1 MSRLG
6 KNRRAAV
13 IGAGP
18 VGCASAAVLARH
30 GFEVRMVDIEAAA
43 VEPIR
48 ERGEVRLSG
57 ALQGSA
63 PIAHAS
69 TDAGEVLPG
78 AEIVVNAV
86 PGNACEAVA
95 AAAAPHLEDGVVLL
109 LQPGQ
114 TLSSVAF
121 RKTARAHGFRGEL
134 TLAETVSTLYTS
146 RLIEPGHVDV
156 FALKRAVPFA
166 ALPARRTAR
175 VAEMLQPIYQPLT
188 PVSSVLE
195 TSLLNVNATLHPTV
209 VLANVRITDE
219 GSGYL
224 FYKEGVSPAVA
235 RMAEVVDAER
245 VAIATALGVDCGTLL
260 DWYRMAYHIE
270 ERDLYHTL
278 AAVKSYASIVGPRSL
293 DTRLLLEDVPTGLV
307 PFLSLAK
314 LAGVE
319 CPLMAAQV
327 EMCNALYGVDFYQ
340 TGRTLEKLGLGDL
353 DREGLWALVNG

>member
-1 MSRLG
+1 MTNIG
-6 KNRRAAV
+6 DGRRAAV

-18 VGCASAAVLARH
+18 VGCASAATLARH
-30 GFEVRMVDIEAAA
+30 GFEVRINDVNAEMVA
-43 VEPIR
+43 PIR
-48 ERGEVRLSG
+48 ERGGVLLSG
-57 ALQGSA
+57 ALDGEA
-63 PIAHAS
+63 PIAGAA
-69 TDAGEVLPG
+69 TDLGEVLPG

-95 AAAAPHLEDGVVLL
+95 AAAAPHLEDGAVLL

-121 RKTARAHGFRGEL
+121 LNTARGHGFSGEL
-134 TLAETVSTLYTS
+134 TPAETVSTLFTC

-156 FALKRAVPFA
+156 FALKKAVPFA
-166 ALPARRTAR
+166 ALPATQTPR
-175 VAEMLQPIYQPLT
+175 VADILRPIFEPLT

-195 TSLLNVNATLHPTV
+195 TSLLNVNATLHPVV
-209 VLANVRITDE
+209 VLANARITDD

-235 RMAEVVDAER
+235 RMVEAVDAER
-245 VAIATALGVDCGTLL
+245 VAIAAALGVDCGTLR
-260 DWYRMAYHIE
+260 DWYRVAYHIE

-278 AAVKSYASIVGPRSL
+278 AAVESYATIEGPRSL

-307 PFLSLAK
+307 PFLSLAR

-327 EMCNALYGVDFYQ
+327 EMCNALYGVDFFR

-353 DREGLWALVNG
+353 DREGLLALVQG

>member
-1 MSRLG
+1 MPGPG
-6 KNRRAAV
+6 KGRRAAV

-18 VGCASAAVLARH
+18 VGCASAATLARH
-30 GFEVRMVDIEAAA
+30 GFEVRIHDIKAEM

-48 ERGEVRLSG
+48 ERGKILLRG
-57 ALQGSA
+57 ALDGEA
-63 PIAHAS
+63 PIAGAA
-69 TDAGEVLPG
+69 TDLGEVLPG

-95 AAAAPHLEDGVVLL
+95 ADAARHLEDGAVLL

-121 RKTARAHGFRGEL
+121 LKTARDHGFRGEL
-134 TLAETVSTLYTS
+134 IPAETVSTLYTC
-146 RLIEPGHVDV
+146 RLVEPGHVDV
-156 FALKRAVPFA
+156 FGLKKAVPFA
-166 ALPARRTAR
+166 ALPARHTPR
-175 VAEMLQPIYQPLT
+175 VTEILQPIFEALT
-188 PVSSVLE
+188 PVGSVLE
-195 TSLLNVNATLHPTV
+195 TSLLNVNATLHPPV
-209 VLANVRITDE
+209 VLANTRITDD

-235 RMAEVVDAER
+235 RIAEAVDAER
-245 VAIATALGVDCGTLL
+245 LAIAAALGVECGTLR
-260 DWYRMAYHIE
+260 DWYHVAYGIE

-278 AAVKSYASIVGPRSL
+278 AAVESYATIEGPRSL

-307 PFLSLAK
+307 PFLSLAE
-314 LAGVE
+314 LAGVN

-327 EMCNALYGVDFYQ
+327 EMCNAIYGVDFYQ

-353 DREGLWALVNG
+353 DREGLLALVND